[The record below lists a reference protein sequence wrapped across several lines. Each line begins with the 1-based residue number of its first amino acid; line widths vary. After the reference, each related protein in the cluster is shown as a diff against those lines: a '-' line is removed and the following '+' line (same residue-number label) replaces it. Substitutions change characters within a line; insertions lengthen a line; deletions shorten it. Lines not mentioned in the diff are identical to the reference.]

1 MTCAAPAQPRHDV
14 CGQEGM
20 SIVLTFQSSEG
31 DRRVSKG
38 PYTSIRL
45 EGEVMRERH
54 GGPAIA
60 SHFAEGWW
68 QVDGEDYLRVDSEG
82 RVVVLWGDRRLRERG
97 QRPVISPVWT
107 GSRISTG
114 ASLRS

>member
-1 MTCAAPAQPRHDV
+1 MTAAALAQSGTMFAGKKGV
-14 CGQEGM
+14 

-38 PYTSIRL
+38 PYASIRL

-60 SHFAEGWW
+60 SHFADGWW
-68 QVDGEDYLRVDSEG
+68 QVDGET
-82 RVVVLWGDRRLRERG
+82 
-97 QRPVISPVWT
+97 I
-107 GSRISTG
+107 
-114 ASLRS
+114 